1 MKYASALFLA
11 LIWLNVITCLVS
23 SMAHASP
30 LQEKAALELTDQNQA
45 FRLNAQKQAAAYFEV
60 PANTGLGNI
69 TSVIQQIT
77 ADSTVTIPNFEQ
89 HSHYGLFIALDNYTH
104 TSQWILHVNRFLIDQ
119 IEVYVITED
128 GNSYFAANFKD
139 GSDNDAIRSVFGHG
153 IPISL
158 PLESTARVLV
168 ILSADSFVPPV
179 SLDLYSSGKYAR
191 VTEKAN
197 ALFLFTMGIVFS
209 SIAASLVCFFLLRE
223 MTFFWFA
230 ISSFLMALIT
240 LSRSYLG
247 IVFFGLDNGL
257 PDWFWLLICVTE
269 ICLLKFVLSFLSSD
283 KDPLPLRRFYNRSF
297 IIISSCIFMSLLLS
311 ELFLKPETMIMV
323 SIFYG
328 LLVTLIAVVLG
339 VIYAFKLR
347 KYYVL
352 FVLGWLPIFFRIG
365 EKAFA
370 LNVDPSYS
378 SDAIIYNP
386 SYDPVYQAVHFFGHL
401 VAILLRFADHKKQ
414 QLEAETRSLAK
425 TMFLASVSHDLR
437 QPIHS
442 MQLLTGHLEGEVQ
455 SQQGKSI
462 LSQLQQ
468 VQTTFDETFNA
479 LMDWSQLEAG
489 KVSLNL
495 EKADISK
502 LLHDVKAEFTSMAV
516 QKGIELRIQA
526 PSYVVTTDPLLL
538 RRIVRNLLSNALKY
552 SQSGAVLMTCRCRK
566 HSIVIEVWDTGCGI
580 PDHEQ
585 PIIFDLYQR
594 ARHYKHQESGSGIGL
609 ANVKQLVDALGYKIS
624 LKSRVNTGSVFR
636 IEIPD
641 VENCI
646 AQKNNQSKER
656 IPRLT
661 IANLIENVELKNKV
675 NSYLHKW
682 GYTTTNAADI
692 SRDSIA
698 DCIYFTDESSGLIE
712 YLSNHIQQP
721 DAAAVPQFI
730 GSFST
735 LPFNNAATDKLKVH
749 RLNPGVEPAELRAF
763 IRYVEAQYLS
773 V

>member
-1 MKYASALFLA
+1 MKYAPTIFLA
-11 LIWLNVITCLVS
+11 LIWLSLTTCLFS
-23 SMAHASP
+23 SVAYASP
-30 LQEKAALELTDQNQA
+30 LHKKTALELNDKNQT
-45 FRLNAQKQAAAYFEV
+45 FRLNAQDEALGYFEV
-60 PANTGLGNI
+60 PANTDVENI
-69 TSVIQQIT
+69 TSVVQQVAT
-77 ADSTVTIPNFEQ
+77 DSIVTIPNFDK
-89 HSHYGLFIALDNYTH
+89 HSRYGLFVALNNNTQ
-104 TSQWILHVNRFLIDQ
+104 TSQWILHFNRFLIDR
-119 IEVYVITED
+119 IAVYVVTDE
-128 GNSYFAANFKD
+128 GTSYVAANFKD
-139 GSDNDAIRSVFGHG
+139 GSDNDAIRSVFGRG
-153 IPISL
+153 IPILL
-158 PLESTARVLV
+158 PLESAAKVLV
-168 ILSADSFVPPV
+168 VLSSDGYVPPV
-179 SLDLYSSGKYAR
+179 SIDLYASDKYKR
-191 VTEKAN
+191 VTERAN
-197 ALFLFTMGIVFS
+197 ALFIFTLGVVFS

-230 ISSFLMALIT
+230 ISSFLMAVIT

-247 IVFFGLDNGL
+247 IIFFAPDNGL
-257 PDWFWLLICVTE
+257 PDWFWLLICATE

-283 KDPLPLRRFYNRSF
+283 KDPLPLRRFYNRAF
-297 IIISSCIFMSLLLS
+297 IIISSCIFISLLLS
-311 ELFLKPETMIMV
+311 ELFLPPEKMIMV

-328 LLVTLIAVVLG
+328 LIVALIAMVLG
-339 VIYAFKLR
+339 LIYAFKLR

-378 SDAIIYNP
+378 SDAIMYNP
-386 SYDPVYQAVHFFGHL
+386 SYDPVYQAIHFFGHL
-401 VAILLRFADHKKQ
+401 LAILLRFADNKKQ

-455 SQQGKSI
+455 SQQGKSV
-462 LSQLQQ
+462 LNQLQQ
-468 VQTTFDETFNA
+468 VQATFDETFNA

-489 KVSLNL
+489 KVSVNL

-538 RRIVRNLLSNALKY
+538 RRIVSNLLSNALKY

-580 PDHEQ
+580 PEHEQ

-594 ARHYKHQESGSGIGL
+594 ARHYKGQVSGSGIGL

-646 AQKNNQSKER
+646 AQKNSQNKQR

-661 IANLIENVELKNKV
+661 IANLIEDVELKNKV
-675 NSYLHKW
+675 NNYLHKW
-682 GYTTTNAADI
+682 GYATTSAADI
-692 SRDSIA
+692 RRDSMA
-698 DCIYFTDESSGLIE
+698 DCLYFTDESSNLFE
-712 YLSNHIQQP
+712 LLSNQIQQS
-721 DAAAVPQFI
+721 DAPVAPHFI

-735 LPFNNAATDKLKVH
+735 LPINHEATDKLKVH
-749 RLNPGVEPAELRAF
+749 RLSPGVEPAELRAF